1 MTSAQIATLAQ
12 VSRSTVS
19 RVINGYPNVPE
30 STREKVQAVIDA
42 YGYTPNPSARVLV
55 GKPNNTI
62 GVFLADIYENPNDS
76 KWVGVHSPYNM
87 EMLSHF
93 INLGKQEGYL
103 TLIDTISDLEQCKQM
118 EQHFTSRSLF
128 GAIFIGFPYRTEY
141 LEDLARK
148 GHNVVLV
155 DQLSEDDDKEQK
167 VKRANTNNIR
177 GGYLATK
184 YLIDHGHRK
193 ILHLSGDDRLSS
205 YERAKGYAMAM
216 KEANISEMPIIY
228 GFYRENIA
236 YEVTRTYIKNETPS
250 AIFVANDI
258 MALGVIRA
266 LEEEKLRV
274 PEDISLIGFDNLQWG
289 DWMNLQLTS
298 MDISKKSLA
307 QLSINLLLDKEVVD
321 LEDPQV
327 VEKGSVRR
335 IQLT

>member
-19 RVINGYPNVPE
+19 RVVNGYPNVPE

-42 YGYTPNPSARVLV
+42 HGYTPNTSARVLV
-55 GKPNNTI
+55 GKTNNTI
-62 GVFLADIYENPNDS
+62 GVFLADIYENPDDS

-93 INLGKQEGYL
+93 IKMGKQEGYL

-128 GAIFIGFPYRTEY
+128 GAIFIGFPYRTEN
-141 LEDLARK
+141 LEELARK

-155 DQLSEDDDKEQK
+155 DQLSEEDDKEQQI
-167 VKRANTNNIR
+167 KRANTNNIR

-205 YERAKGYAMAM
+205 YQRAKGYAMAM
-216 KEANISEMPIIY
+216 KEAKIQEMPIIY

-236 YEVTRTYIKNETPS
+236 YRVTLDYLAQETPT

-266 LEEEKLRV
+266 LEEKNLRV
-274 PEDISLIGFDNLQWG
+274 PEDVSLIGFDNLQWAE
-289 DWMNLQLTS
+289 WMNLQLTS

-307 QLSINLLLDKEVVD
+307 QLAINLLFDKD
-321 LEDPQV
+321 ATPLEEPMV
-327 VEKGSVRR
+327 VEKGSVRNV
-335 IQLT
+335 